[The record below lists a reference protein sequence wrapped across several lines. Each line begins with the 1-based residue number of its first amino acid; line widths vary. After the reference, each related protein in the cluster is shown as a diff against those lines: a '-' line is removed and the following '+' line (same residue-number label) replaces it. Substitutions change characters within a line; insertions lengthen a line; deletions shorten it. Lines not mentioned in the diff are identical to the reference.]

1 MMPYF
6 DNGFTRLYLADARDI
21 PLRDRSVH
29 CAVTSPPYFGLRVYD
44 GVGEDSIGLES
55 TVDEYVS
62 AVLEVFR
69 EVWRVLRDDG
79 VCWLNLGDSYS
90 ASSGERGSRGTRER
104 GPKYGGRPSRL
115 NAPDRDGLPGAR
127 NGDRLGI
134 PEWVVLALQSD
145 GWLWRDTVI
154 WAKSAPM
161 PESVQGTRWERC
173 RVKVR
178 GNLNTG
184 GGKQAKHPDRR
195 KVGINDRTHPERTPK
210 AGLNGGRRDP
220 DFSDRWFRRGQ
231 EAYRLGSNPDKPQ
244 QDHDGRDFLPSAQWE
259 DCSGCAK
266 CEPNGGY
273 VLRRGS
279 WRCTSSHEYIYMLTK
294 GMGYYADGE
303 AVKTA
308 LREGT
313 TARVSQNGGNPVFRA
328 DRDRQSTQSP
338 QTLDI
343 HQLAP
348 ASGANRRSVWSD
360 IRPEPYRGEHFA
372 VFPSGLPRLCIQA
385 STSEAGVCP
394 ECGSQWAWVVE
405 KTPSTMNVRIREAR
419 AGRRAEKSYFDRSAT
434 DQEMESYGDE
444 IEGVSETTGWRP
456 TCRCEAGNAV
466 PATVLD
472 PFVGTGTTCLAAQRL
487 GRRSIGVDL
496 SESYLTQAVGRLT
509 TVALPMAI
517 NWPRKH

>member
-1 MMPYF
+1 MKPHY
-6 DNGFTRLYLADARDI
+6 DNGFTRLYLADAREI
-21 PLRDRSVH
+21 PLPDRSVH
-29 CAVTSPPYFGLRVYD
+29 CVVTSPPYFGLRVYD
-44 GVGEDSIGLES
+44 GAGESSIGLEA
-55 TVDEYVS
+55 TVDAYVS

-79 VCWLNLGDSYS
+79 VCWLNLGDSYCS
-90 ASSGERGSRGTRER
+90 ASGEHGSRGTRE
-104 GPKYGGRPSRL
+104 GGRM
-115 NAPDRDGLPGAR
+115 GV
-127 NGDRLGI
+127 
-134 PEWVVLALQSD
+134 PEQVVLALQSD

-173 RVKVR
+173 RVKVFR
-178 GNLNTG
+178 GEPAQDAG
-184 GGKQAKHPDRR
+184 ARGQM
-195 KVGINDRTHPERTPK
+195 ND
-210 AGLNGGRRDP
+210 GRRDL
-220 DFSDRWFRRGQ
+220 DFPERWYGRGQ
-231 EAYRLGSNPDKPQ
+231 EAYRLGSNPHKPQ
-244 QDHDGRDFLPSAQWE
+244 QDHDGRDFFPSAQWE
-259 DCSGCAK
+259 ECPGCSK
-266 CEPNGGY
+266 CEATGGY

-279 WRCTSSHEYIYMLTK
+279 WRSTSSHEYIYMLTK

-303 AVKTA
+303 AVKTP
-308 LREGT
+308 LRAGT
-313 TARVSQNGGNPVFRA
+313 NARVSQNGGSPVFRA
-328 DRDRQSTQSP
+328 NRDRQSTQSP

-343 HQLAP
+343 HRLAP

-394 ECGSQWAWVVE
+394 ECGSQWARVVE
-405 KTPSTMNVRIREAR
+405 KTPSTMNVRVREAR
-419 AGRRAEKSYFDRSAT
+419 AGRRTEKSYFDRSAT
-434 DQEMESYGDE
+434 DQEIEAYGDE
-444 IEGVSETTGWRP
+444 IEGVSQTTGWRP

-509 TVALPMAI
+509 AVALPMAI